1 MEEFYFTSE
10 SVTEGHPDKICD
22 QVSDAILDDVL
33 RQDKR
38 GRVACETL
46 VTRGLLFIAGEITTK
61 GYVEIPSV
69 VRNLLKEIGYV
80 DISYGFNY
88 DASAIIT
95 AIQEQS
101 PDIAQGVDI
110 GGAGDQ
116 GMMFGFAI
124 RETPQLMPLPIMLA
138 HALVKRLAEVR
149 KKKILPYLRP
159 DGKSQVTVKY
169 IDGKPAEV
177 TAIVLS
183 SQHDEGISQKRIRD
197 DLYQTVVKHVIPED
211 ILSKK
216 FKFFA
221 NPTGRFVI
229 GGPQADTGVT
239 GRKIIVD
246 TYGGFGKHGG
256 GCFSGKDPTKVDR
269 TASYFARYLAKNIV
283 ASGVAD
289 KCEIQL
295 SYVIGQKQPVSI
307 MVNMFETGKVPSSK
321 IIEIIRKNF
330 DLSPAG
336 MIEKLDLL
344 KPIFRKTACY
354 GHFGREEKEFTWE
367 KTDIAGLFAEA
378 M

>member
-1 MEEFYFTSE
+1 MKEYYFTSE

-22 QVSDAILDDVL
+22 QISDAILDDVL
-33 RQDKR
+33 RQDKN

-46 VTRGLLFIAGEITTK
+46 VTRGLVFVAGEITTK
-61 GYVEIPSV
+61 GYVEIPQL

-80 DISYGFNY
+80 DKAYGFNY

-101 PDIAQGVDI
+101 SDIAQGVDT

-116 GMMFGFAI
+116 GMMFGFATN
-124 RETPQLMPLPIMLA
+124 ETSQLMPLPIMLA
-138 HALVKRLAEVR
+138 HALVRRLAEVR
-149 KKKILPYLRP
+149 KKGILKYIRP
-159 DGKSQVTVKY
+159 DGKSQVTVRY
-169 IDGKPAEV
+169 AGDKPVDVMAV
-177 TAIVLS
+177 VLS
-183 SQHDEGISQKRIRD
+183 SQHDEGISQKKIRD
-197 DLYQTVVKHVIPED
+197 DLRQTVIEHVIPRD
-211 ILSKK
+211 LLAKNY
-216 FKFFA
+216 KFFV

-283 ASGVAD
+283 ASGIAD

-307 MVNMFETGKVPSSK
+307 MVNMFETEKVPSEK
-321 IIEIIRKNF
+321 VVQIIRKNF
-330 DLSPAG
+330 DLSPSG
-336 MIEKLDLL
+336 MIKKLDLL
-344 KPIFRKTACY
+344 RPVFMKTACY

-367 KTDIAGLFAEA
+367 KTDVAEIFANA
-378 M
+378 L

>member
-1 MEEFYFTSE
+1 MEEYYFTSE

-33 RQDKR
+33 RQDKL

-46 VTRGLLFIAGEITTK
+46 VTRGLLFIAGEISTK
-61 GYVEIPSV
+61 GYVEVPNI

-80 DISYGFNY
+80 DMSYGFNY

-101 PDIAQGVDI
+101 SDIAQGVDT

-116 GMMFGFAI
+116 GMMFGFATK
-124 RETPQLMPLPIMLA
+124 ETPQLMPLPIMLA
-138 HALVKRLAEVR
+138 HALVRRLAEAR
-149 KKKILPYLRP
+149 KKKILEYLRP
-159 DGKSQVTVKY
+159 DGKSQVTIRYVN
-169 IDGKPAEV
+169 DRPVGV
-177 TAIVLS
+177 TTIVLS
-183 SQHDEGISQKRIRD
+183 SQHDEGISQKKIRE
-197 DLYQTVVKHVIPED
+197 DLREVVVNQVIPKELLRPD
-211 ILSKK
+211 YKL
-216 FKFFA
+216 FV

-283 ASGVAD
+283 ASGVAE

-307 MVNMFETGKVPSSK
+307 MLNMFGTEKVPASK

-336 MIEKLDLL
+336 MIKKLDLL
-344 KPIFRKTACY
+344 RPIFRKTACY

-367 KTDIAGLFAEA
+367 KTDIADIFAA
-378 M
+378 AL

>member
-1 MEEFYFTSE
+1 MKEFCFTSE

-33 RQDKR
+33 RQDKN

-46 VTRGLLFIAGEITTK
+46 VTRGLLFIAGEITTE
-61 GYVEIPSV
+61 GYVEIPSI
-69 VRNLLKEIGYV
+69 VRKLLKEIGYT
-80 DISYGFNY
+80 DMAYGFNY

-101 PDIAQGVDI
+101 PDIAQGVDT

-116 GMMFGFAI
+116 GMMFGYATN
-124 RETPQLMPLPIMLA
+124 ETSQLMPLPIMLA
-138 HALVKRLAEVR
+138 HSLVKRLAEVR
-149 KKKILPYLRP
+149 KTNLLDYLRP
-159 DGKSQVTVKY
+159 DGKSQVTVRY
-169 IDGKPAEV
+169 QNDRPVEV
-177 TAIVLS
+177 IAVVLS
-183 SQHDEGISQKRIRD
+183 SQHDDGISQKKIED
-197 DLYQTVVKHVIPED
+197 DLRQTVVEYVIPKD
-211 ILSKK
+211 LLAPNYKL
-216 FKFFA
+216 FV

-283 ASGVAD
+283 ASGIASR
-289 KCEIQL
+289 CEIQL
-295 SYVIGQKQPVSI
+295 SYVIGQRQPVSI
-307 MVNMFETGKVPSSK
+307 MVNMFDSGKIPSEK
-321 IIEIIRKNF
+321 VVEIIRKNL

-336 MIEKLDLL
+336 MIKKLDLL
-344 KPIFRKTACY
+344 RPIYRKTACY
-354 GHFGREEKEFTWE
+354 GHFGREEQEFTWE
-367 KTDIAGLFAEA
+367 KTDLTKLFLDAL
-378 M
+378 

>member
-1 MEEFYFTSE
+1 MKEFLFTSE

-22 QVSDAILDDVL
+22 QVSDAILDNVL
-33 RQDKR
+33 MQDKK

-46 VTRGLLFIAGEITTK
+46 ATRGLLFIAGEITTV
-61 GYVEIPSV
+61 GYVEIPNV
-69 VRNLLKEIGYV
+69 VRELLKDIGYV
-80 DISYGFNY
+80 DKEYGFNY

-116 GMMFGFAI
+116 GMMFGFAT

-138 HALVKRLAEVR
+138 HGLVRRLAEVR
-149 KKKILPYLRP
+149 KKKILDYLRP
-159 DGKSQVTVKY
+159 DGKSQVTVRY
-169 IDGKPAEV
+169 VDDKPVEI
-177 TAIVLS
+177 TAVVIS
-183 SQHDEGISQKRIRD
+183 SQHDEGISQDKIRN
-197 DLYQTVVKHVIPED
+197 DLKETVVEQVIPKE
-211 ILSKK
+211 LLAKNYNL
-216 FKFFA
+216 FV

-239 GRKIIVD
+239 GRKIMVD
-246 TYGGFGKHGG
+246 TYGGFAKHGG

-269 TASYFARYLAKNIV
+269 TAAYFARYLAKNIV
-283 ASGVAD
+283 ASGIAD

-295 SYVIGQKQPVSI
+295 SYVIGHKQPVSI
-307 MVNMFETGKVPSSK
+307 MVNMFDTEKVPAEK
-321 IIEIIRKNF
+321 VIEIIRKNF

-344 KPIFRKTACY
+344 RPIYRKTACY
-354 GHFGREEKEFTWE
+354 GHFGREEDEFTWE
-367 KTDIAGLFAEA
+367 KTDVVDIFASA
-378 M
+378 L

>member
-1 MEEFYFTSE
+1 MREFYFTSE

-22 QVSDAILDDVL
+22 QVSDAILDGVL
-33 RQDKR
+33 RQDCN

-46 VTRGLLFIAGEITTK
+46 VTRGLLFIAGEITTE
-61 GYVEIPSV
+61 GYVEIPSL
-69 VRNLLKEIGYV
+69 VRELLKEIGYV
-80 DISYGFNY
+80 DMAYGFNY

-116 GMMFGFAI
+116 GMMFGFATK
-124 RETPQLMPLPIMLA
+124 ETPQLMPLPIMLA
-138 HALVKRLAEVR
+138 HGLVKKLAEVR
-149 KKKILPYLRP
+149 KNKVLNYLRP
-159 DGKSQVTVKY
+159 DGKSQVTVRY
-169 IDGKPAEV
+169 VDDKPVEV
-177 TAIVLS
+177 TAVVIS
-183 SQHDEGISQKRIRD
+183 SQHDEGVSQDKIRD
-197 DLYQTVVKHVIPED
+197 DLRQAVVEQVIPRE
-211 ILSKK
+211 LLATNYKL
-216 FKFFA
+216 FV

-283 ASGVAD
+283 ASGVAE

-307 MVNMFETGKVPSSK
+307 MLNMFDTEKVPADK
-321 IIEIIRKNF
+321 IIEIIRKNL
-330 DLSPAG
+330 DLSPSG
-336 MIEKLDLL
+336 MIKKLNLL
-344 KPIFRKTACY
+344 RPIFRKTACY
-354 GHFGREEKEFTWE
+354 GHFGREEEEFTWE
-367 KTDIAGLFAEA
+367 KTDITDLFASA
-378 M
+378 L